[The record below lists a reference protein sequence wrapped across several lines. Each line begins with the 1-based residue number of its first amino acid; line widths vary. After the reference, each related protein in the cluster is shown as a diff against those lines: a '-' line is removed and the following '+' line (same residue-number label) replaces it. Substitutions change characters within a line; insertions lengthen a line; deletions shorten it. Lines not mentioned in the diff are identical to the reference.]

1 MDTTV
6 GTNRLW
12 LVPRTSEDA
21 LAQIE
26 EMPADQRA
34 HVSPVWLTRVQS
46 GNADVWTLGFSMV
59 DRSTGRAIGSCG
71 YRDAP
76 DADGMVEIAYGVAA
90 EHQNRGFATEAAQAL
105 VEFAFDSG
113 RVRVVRAHT
122 CEPANNS
129 ARVLLKCGF
138 LACGE
143 VVEPEDGLVWRWE
156 KLPGNIT

>member
-6 GTNRLW
+6 DTTRLW
-12 LVPRTSEDA
+12 LVPRSPEDA

-26 EMPADQRA
+26 QMPPDQRA
-34 HVSPVWLTRVQS
+34 QVSPVWLTRVQC

-59 DRSTGRAIGSCG
+59 NRATGRAIGSCG
-71 YRDAP
+71 FKDAP
-76 DADGMVEIAYGVAA
+76 DADGMVEIAYGVTA
-90 EHQNRGFATEAAQAL
+90 EHQNQGFATEAAQAL
-105 VEFAFDSG
+105 VEFAFSSG
-113 RVRVVRAHT
+113 QVRVVRAHT
-122 CEPANNS
+122 FEPANNS

-138 LACGE
+138 LARGQ